1 MKFKRLL
8 SFIGLAV
15 LSISMFSVNSVS
27 ADSHSNQTYLSG
39 EAKTVKMK
47 TQVRT
52 VGVDL
57 ILQNIKL
64 SKVEVV
70 NDDFEIYGNHSIS
83 ERQFRDIVN
92 YGSPKVYLQ
101 YRTNRQID
109 LPYDALLVIKTQAK
123 SYSYEFIEKDTD
135 NPLSILTGISSFVEK
150 YADIINSGDYYAIES
165 NIPMTLSSSI
175 PTTFI
180 DCVVE
185 KEYVM
190 RFDDKGYIIYHI
202 AVSRYTAN
210 SKSIVF
216 IVTVNNAFVPGIVA
230 KKNNESGYD
239 SYKNQEGYVHM
250 TVEQA
255 YDANEEY
262 YYGRRWGNVPYKKD
276 YWPINEPAVTTITS
290 SLQAG
295 VNLGYSFE
303 NGFSL
308 DNISVSQ
315 NRNIGANI
323 SFGYSK
329 AITRSEPALSVQV
342 NSTNA
347 DKCEWYYTYSKDAS
361 ETNHLSTNY
370 MFEISNSRYGML
382 IGDFRLKLDYKFVVD
397 KGFWFAA
404 QTKYG
409 SADLIV
415 RAGELQQIYDFCS
428 GMI

>member
-1 MKFKRLL
+1 M
-8 SFIGLAV
+8 
-15 LSISMFSVNSVS
+15 
-27 ADSHSNQTYLSG
+27 
-39 EAKTVKMK
+39 
-47 TQVRT
+47 
-52 VGVDL
+52 
-57 ILQNIKL
+57 
-64 SKVEVV
+64 EVV

-230 KKNNESGYD
+230 KKNNEYGYD